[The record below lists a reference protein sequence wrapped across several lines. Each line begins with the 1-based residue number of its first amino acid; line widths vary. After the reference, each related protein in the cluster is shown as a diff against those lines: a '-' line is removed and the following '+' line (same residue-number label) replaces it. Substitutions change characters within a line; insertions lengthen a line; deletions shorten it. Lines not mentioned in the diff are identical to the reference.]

1 MTIIAGINTKQIM
14 DGRYERRTRMEA
26 GEKSK
31 LKFVSLIY
39 VDGGLK
45 VINLYADKNG
55 VGWVWDEKQLCY
67 VKASVYLPLIQLIKR
82 EDGDV

>member
-1 MTIIAGINTKQIM
+1 VTTYTGINTKQLM

-26 GEKSK
+26 GDRSK
-31 LKFVSLIY
+31 LRFSSLIY

-45 VINLYADKNG
+45 VINLYADSKG
-55 VGWVWDEKQLCY
+55 VGWVWDDKQLCY
-67 VKASVYLPLIQLIKR
+67 VKASIYLPLIQLIKR